1 MTLTAEVI
9 EGFAGSLLAKKY
21 DGRSE
26 TPACHKEW
34 WQLVCS
40 KDPLVA
46 IAAPRGHA
54 KSTTISY
61 AYLLA
66 AMLFR
71 ERSFALLVS
80 DTETQAAMFLSDIK
94 AELRENED
102 LIHLFQVKSFVKDTE
117 TDIIIEFEDGVQ
129 FRILV
134 RGAEQR
140 VRGLKW
146 GSKRPDLIICD
157 DLEGDEQ
164 VLNKERREK
173 LRKWFEGALLPSR
186 SREGIVRI
194 VGTVL
199 HMDSLLNRL
208 LPEDS
213 NPNTVKTPLKS
224 YDKRTRGYTW
234 KSVRYRAHDESFTNI
249 LWGSRYDED
258 YFKSIRQRLVDQGI
272 PEVYSQEY
280 LNYPIDESTA
290 FFKRQDFCEIPDFLL
305 REIKEKR
312 RNLNYYAAVDFAVST
327 ADRSDYTVIAIAGVD
342 ENGRMYVL
350 DIRRGRWDSLQ
361 IIDEM
366 FAVQKRYDPEL
377 FAVERGTIEKSIGPI
392 LRNEML
398 VRNSYLKLH
407 ALTPTKDKQSRA
419 RGIQARIRASSV
431 LFDKEAHWY
440 PDLEDEM
447 VRFPR
452 ARHDDQVD
460 ALAWLGLVINEV
472 SYALSSD
479 EEEELEYEAAMRDNL
494 DDGKSPITGY

>member
-1 MTLTAEVI
+1 MALTAEVI
-9 EGFAGSLLAKKY
+9 AGFAGSLLAKKY

-26 TPACHKEW
+26 TPACHREW
-34 WQLVCS
+34 WEMVCS

-54 KSTTISY
+54 KSTTISF

-102 LIHLFQVKSFVKDTE
+102 LVHLFQIKEFIKDTE
-117 TDIIIEFEDGVQ
+117 TDVIVSFEDGVQ

-146 GSKRPDLIICD
+146 GSKRPDLIVCD

-186 SREGIVRI
+186 SREGIVRV

-213 NPNTVKTPLKS
+213 NPNTIRTPLKS

-234 KSVRYRAHDESFTNI
+234 KSVRYRAHDESFDNI
-249 LWGSRYDED
+249 LWANRYDAA
-258 YFKSIRQRLVDQGI
+258 YFQTIRQRLVDQGI

-290 FFKRQDFCEIPDFLL
+290 FFKRQDFSEIPDFL
-305 REIKEKR
+305 IKEFKDKK

-342 ENGRMYVL
+342 DNGKMYVL
-350 DIRRGRWDSLQ
+350 DVRRGRWDSLQ
-361 IIDEM
+361 IIEEM
-366 FAVQKRYDPEL
+366 FAVQRKYDPEL
-377 FAVERGTIEKSIGPI
+377 FAVERGTIEKSLGPI
-392 LRNEML
+392 LKNEMMS
-398 VRNSYLKLH
+398 RNCYLKLH
-407 ALTPTKDKQSRA
+407 PLTPTKDKQSRA
-419 RGIQARIRASSV
+419 RGIQARIRSSGV
-431 LFDKEAHWY
+431 LFDKGAPWY
-440 PDLEDEM
+440 ADLEDEM

-452 ARHDDQVD
+452 SRHDDQVD
-460 ALAWLGLVINEV
+460 ALAWLGLVVNEV
-472 SYALSSD
+472 SYALST
-479 EEEELEYEAAMRDNL
+479 EEEEDLEYEEFQRING